1 MNKKNILLLGGTG
14 FIGSALLKEL
24 KNYTSRYNVLVLV
37 NKTTPG
43 EVLDT
48 FETFQGD
55 MGSLDLS
62 VVERFRPDVIVH
74 MARKRGR
81 GALGRLLAATGGARA
96 NRRLITGMKKSNV
109 PPHIIYVSGTLM
121 YGDCGNREVTEE
133 QPLNPASFARQ
144 YIRAERP
151 FLREVGRGELPVS
164 MLRPPWV
171 IGGASWFK
179 GYYLDTM
186 RTYGYI
192 PLFGDGENIMSF
204 IDVEDCAGL
213 IEHSVAN
220 ALPGNNYN
228 LFVPRVAVAQKE
240 FAALLSR
247 ISGLPV
253 RALSRRE
260 VTEKYGRTV
269 WEAFT
274 FSLNAATIHS
284 RFIDGYRFRYPSVK
298 AMVEKYMENIY

>member
-1 MNKKNILLLGGTG
+1 VNKQNILVLGGTG
-14 FIGSALLKEL
+14 FIGSALLSEL
-24 KNYTSRYNVLVLV
+24 KNNSSRYNVIVLV
-37 NKTTPG
+37 NKTRPG
-43 EVLDT
+43 KGLDA
-48 FETFQGD
+48 FETVQGD
-55 MGSLDLS
+55 IGSFDLS
-62 VVERFRPDVIVH
+62 VTERFRPDVIVH

-81 GALGRLLAATGGARA
+81 GAAGRLIAAIGGARA
-96 NRRLITGMKKSNV
+96 NRRLISYMKNSIV
-109 PPHIIYVSGTLM
+109 PPHIIYISGTLA

-133 QPLNPASFARQ
+133 LPLNPAAFARQ

-151 FLREVGRGELPVS
+151 FMREVGRGELPVS

-186 RTYGYI
+186 RDFGYI
-192 PLFGDGENIMSF
+192 PLFGRGENIMSF

-213 IEHSVAN
+213 IEHSLAN

-228 LFVPRVAVAQKE
+228 LFVPGAAIAQKE
-240 FAALLSR
+240 FTGLLSG

-253 RALSRRE
+253 REFSRS
-260 VTEKYGRTV
+260 VATKKYGRTV

-274 FSLNAATIHS
+274 FSLNASTIHNS
-284 RFIDGYRFRYPSVK
+284 FIDGYRFRYPSVR
-298 AMVEKYMENIY
+298 AMVEKYM